1 MVPLQK
7 KRPKL
12 IKSFFVIFAFQMQ
25 QIENVQK
32 YRVMALDDHPVVLEG
47 VKHLLVSTAKDVEC
61 HGVTSH
67 HDLMALLEKGY
78 KYELFI
84 LDLEL
89 PDSKGFEIIATID
102 HYCPEA
108 AKLVYTMHEEPWI
121 IARLAGQNI
130 QGFVSKDSEVEKLL
144 EAVNTIRQGG
154 VSYNATFLQYA
165 IVNGTEGHARVEL
178 SEREQQV
185 LDYISKGMN
194 TQQIA
199 NKLFISPNT
208 VGTYRRR
215 LMSKFDAHNVAQ
227 LLARSGRQS
236 IR

>member
-1 MVPLQK
+1 
-7 KRPKL
+7 
-12 IKSFFVIFAFQMQ
+12 MQ

-32 YRVMALDDHPVVLEG
+32 YRVLALDDHPVVLEG
-47 VKHLLVSTAKDVEC
+47 VRHLLVSTAKEVEC
-61 HGVTSH
+61 DGVTSYH
-67 HDLMALLEKGY
+67 GLIALLEKGC

-89 PDSKGFEIIATID
+89 PDSEGFEIFATID

-108 AKLVYTMHEEPWI
+108 AKLVYTMHEEPWM
-121 IARLAGQNI
+121 IARLARQDI

-154 VSYNATFLQYA
+154 VSYNETFLQFA
-165 IVNGTEGHARVEL
+165 IGNAAEEYARVEL

-185 LDYISKGMN
+185 LDCISKGMN

-199 NKLFISPNT
+199 EKLFISTNT
-208 VGTYRRR
+208 VGTYRHR
-215 LMSKFDAHNVAQ
+215 LMSKLDAHNVAQ
-227 LLARSGRQS
+227 LLAKSNRQKF
-236 IR
+236 R